1 MPTGKQIRAARM
13 LVDWDA
19 DDLARRVS
27 MSRVSIQ
34 NIERG
39 DTRPKPETID
49 KIIQAFS
56 EVGIEFTENEGLRR
70 RPCGVEIFEGPE
82 RFDSFYTFLYEH
94 LKVHGGDVC
103 LSVTDEGL
111 LAKYRRNPSL
121 HYSIGMY
128 YLCDKGTV
136 KSFRILAN
144 KSDFASKYSYN
155 TYKWQISAALHPR
168 PSTLSAIALRLFHLC
183 TAPRLMW
190 LSCNPLPSPNSI
202 ARLLMSHGMPP
213 KRPPFKGK
221 ADDGQRT
228 AYANR
233 AFPLG
238 STDCAALNGR

>member
-19 DDLARRVS
+19 DDLARRIS

-70 RPCGVEIFEGPE
+70 RPSGVEIFEGPE

-94 LKVHGGDVC
+94 LKIHGGDVC

-121 HYSIGMY
+121 HYDRMQD
-128 YLCDKGTV
+128 LCDKGTV

-144 KSDFASKYSYN
+144 KSDFASKYPYN
-155 TYKWQISAALHPR
+155 SYKWQDKANVAPTAFYTFGDCLALITFVHSPAPYVVVLQSA
-168 PSTLSAIALRLFHLC
+168 
-183 TAPRLMW
+183 
-190 LSCNPLPSPNSI
+190 SI
-202 ARLLMSHGMPP
+202 ADAYRQAFDVAWDAAKAPP
-213 KRPPFKGK
+213 HQGENK
-221 ADDGQRT
+221 
-228 AYANR
+228 
-233 AFPLG
+233 
-238 STDCAALNGR
+238 